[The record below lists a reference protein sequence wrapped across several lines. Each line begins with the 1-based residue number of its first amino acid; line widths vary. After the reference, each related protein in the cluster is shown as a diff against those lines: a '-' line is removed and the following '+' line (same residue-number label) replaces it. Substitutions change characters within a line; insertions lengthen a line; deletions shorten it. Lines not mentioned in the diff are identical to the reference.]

1 MKPQRKNADLCI
13 PAYIHGMLKCSHH
26 NFPHDLGNYC
36 IQNCTVGK
44 TNWQSVKKNSDRID
58 QVFIVMFKAEHEH
71 RIVLKY

>member
-1 MKPQRKNADLCI
+1 
-13 PAYIHGMLKCSHH
+13 MLKCSHH

-71 RIVLKY
+71 RILYSNTNATCTFVKLL